1 MIFVIPSRAPLDG
14 RDDGERMRIL
24 AILILL
30 TATSFAAPSQ
40 AAPDEEG
47 YGKSQGYSP
56 GTTSNWWHQ
65 SHLVGALS
73 RMDTLYDFHRVAPAP
88 TPRLLT
94 RTPQAPDIRYTF
106 NSEQR
111 DLQRYL
117 DGNPTTGL
125 LILKDDR
132 ILFEAYQYERTE
144 RDRLTSFSMAK
155 TITSML
161 MGIAVRDGAIR
172 SIDDRADTYVPGL
185 KGTAYGETPLR
196 HLLTMSSGVA
206 FSEDYNGQDDVTRLW
221 VATLMKSGPGGPEAV
236 SQFNTRARPPG
247 EKFYYASAET
257 QVLGLVLRAAT
268 RTPVADYLAAKL
280 WQPMGAEAEATW
292 NIDASGQEATYCCFN
307 ARLRDYGRLGLLL
320 AHDGSRDGREII
332 PRDWLLAATTVNDSA
347 PHLKPGTATR
357 FYGYGYQTWLLPGA
371 DRQFALLGVRGQT
384 IFVHPR
390 SKLVLVHTAVRRQSR
405 DPGGAET
412 VALWRALVQTLGN

>member
-1 MIFVIPSRAPLDG
+1 M
-14 RDDGERMRIL
+14 RML
-24 AILILL
+24 ATLILL
-30 TATSFAAPSQ
+30 VTTGFATPSN

-56 GTTSNWWHQ
+56 GTTTNWWHQ
-65 SHLVGALS
+65 AHLVGALS
-73 RMDTLYDFHRVAPAP
+73 RLDTLYDFHRVPASS
-88 TPRLLT
+88 TPRSLS
-94 RTPQAPDIRYTF
+94 RAPSAPEIHYTF
-106 NSEQR
+106 NSERR

-132 ILFEAYQYERTE
+132 ILFEAYQYDRTE

-155 TITSML
+155 TIIAML

-172 SIDDRADTYVPGL
+172 SIDDRAETYVPGL
-185 KGTAYGETPLR
+185 KRTAYGKTPIR

-236 SQFNTRARPPG
+236 NQFNTRARPPG

-257 QVLGLVLRAAT
+257 QVLGLVLRVAT
-268 RTPVADYLAAKL
+268 GMPVADYLAARL

-292 NIDASGQEATYCCFN
+292 NIDAAGQEATYCCFN

-320 AHDGSRDGREII
+320 AHDGTREGREII
-332 PRDWLLAATTVNDSA
+332 PRDWLLAATTVNDNA

-357 FYGYGYQTWLLPGA
+357 FYGYGYQTWLLPDA